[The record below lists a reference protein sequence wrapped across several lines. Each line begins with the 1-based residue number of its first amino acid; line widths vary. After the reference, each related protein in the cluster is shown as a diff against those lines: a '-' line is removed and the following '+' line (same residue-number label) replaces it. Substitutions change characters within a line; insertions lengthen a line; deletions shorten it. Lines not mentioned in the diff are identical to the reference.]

1 LLDGSGL
8 RSSGLLLGLDGSF
21 GLVLVDLIAHAVVV
35 VMVIVVVIVVVVPV
49 LVVLT
54 IVLVVQ
60 LGVHDVMVLIAI
72 VVVLIAIVMVFV
84 VFGVHL
90 EVVIVVGNLMDDF
103 LPATVALFMER
114 MLEVV
119 AQTLRQR
126 GLLFIV
132 LRGPKVGISV
142 VHDALVVL
150 PRRGNVHRL
159 VDLRP
164 VDLLRGFSG
173 S

>member
-1 LLDGSGL
+1 M
-8 RSSGLLLGLDGSF
+8 LLGLDGSF

-35 VMVIVVVIVVVVPV
+35 VMVIVVVILVVVPV

-60 LGVHDVMVLIAI
+60 LGVHDVVVLIAM
-72 VVVLIAIVMVFV
+72 VLIAIVMVFV

-103 LPATVALFMER
+103 LPATVVLLMER

-132 LRGPKVGISV
+132 LRGPEVGFSV
-142 VHDALVVL
+142 VHGALVVL
-150 PRRGNVHRL
+150 PRRGNVHLL
-159 VDLRP
+159 VDLRS
-164 VDLLRGFSG
+164 VDLLRGFSWSWSLGGRGRG
-173 S
+173 SL